1 MPEGAAISRMF
12 AGIAGRYDT
21 ANHLLSFGQD
31 YRWRRKLAAMVK
43 ARDPRDVVD
52 LATGSGD
59 VAFTL
64 RETLGPRV
72 AITGLDFCQP
82 MLDQAEEK
90 KKQRPNMENLRFA
103 FGDCMDLPLDEN
115 SVDAITISFGLRN
128 FEDRLRGMREMLRV
142 LRPGGAAYILEFSQ
156 PSAWMKPFYYAY
168 LKGLLPLMA
177 ASPPATATPTNTSAT
192 PSSNSPPAPSSPRNC
207 ARPVSAKFE
216 PSPSPAASSPS
227 TKRRKLSGR
236 GILGAPRCVTAQ
248 DNEGDKSPYAAT
260 KAATLSC

>member
-90 KKQRPNMENLRFA
+90 KKQRPDTENLRFA

-128 FEDRLRGMREMLRV
+128 FEDRMRGMREMLRV

-156 PSAWMKPFYYAY
+156 PSVWMRPFYYAY

-177 ASPPATATPTNTSAT
+177 RLATGNRDAYEYLGDSIEQFP
-192 PSSNSPPAPSSPRNC
+192 
-207 ARPVSAKFE
+207 ARPVF
-216 PSPSPAASSPS
+216 AAQLREAGFAQVRAVAL
-227 TKRRKLSGR
+227 TGGIVAIHEARK
-236 GILGAPRCVTAQ
+236 A
-248 DNEGDKSPYAAT
+248 
-260 KAATLSC
+260 

>member
-12 AGIAGRYDT
+12 AGIASRYDC

-43 ARDPRDVVD
+43 ARDPKDVVD

-72 AITGLDFCQP
+72 AVTGLDFCQP

-90 KKQRPNMENLRFA
+90 KKQRQGTENLRFA
-103 FGDCMDLPLDEN
+103 FGDCMNLPLNDA

-128 FEDRLRGMREMLRV
+128 FEDRERGMREMLRV
-142 LRPGGAAYILEFSQ
+142 LRPGGAAFILEFSQ
-156 PSAWMKPFYYAY
+156 PSWWMKPFYYAY
-168 LKGLLPLMA
+168 LKGILPLMA
-177 ASPPATATPTNTSAT
+177 RMATGNRDAYEYLGDSIEKFP
-192 PSSNSPPAPSSPRNC
+192 
-207 ARPVSAKFE
+207 ARPVFAQQLRDVGFAEVKAI
-216 PSPSPAASSPS
+216 PM
-227 TKRRKLSGR
+227 TG
-236 GILGAPRCVTAQ
+236 GIVAIHEARA
-248 DNEGDKSPYAAT
+248 
-260 KAATLSC
+260 

>member
-31 YRWRRKLAAMVK
+31 FRWRRRLAAMVE
-43 ARDPRDVVD
+43 ARQPCDVVD

-90 KKQRPNMENLRFA
+90 KQQRPDMENLRFA
-103 FGDCMDLPLDEN
+103 FGDCMNLPLDDA
-115 SVDAITISFGLRN
+115 SVDAVTISFGLRN
-128 FEDRLRGMREMLRV
+128 FEDRERGMREMLRV
-142 LRPGGAAYILEFSQ
+142 LRPGGAAFILEFSQ
-156 PSAWMKPFYYAY
+156 PSWWMKPFYYAY
-168 LKGLLPLMA
+168 LKGILPLVARLATGNRDAYEYLGDSIEKFPARAVFAEQLRGVGFAEVKAVPMTGGIVA
-177 ASPPATATPTNTSAT
+177 IHQASA
-192 PSSNSPPAPSSPRNC
+192 
-207 ARPVSAKFE
+207 
-216 PSPSPAASSPS
+216 
-227 TKRRKLSGR
+227 
-236 GILGAPRCVTAQ
+236 
-248 DNEGDKSPYAAT
+248 
-260 KAATLSC
+260 